1 MKNLEL
7 NRQKASSIATTL
19 LSVLILSNAQL
30 STAGEADYPPQP
42 NAGQATSTDQAT
54 EKENIVSRFFHGIGK
69 ALSNENDPNR
79 RAKADAAAAGTA
91 GVQTP
96 TPVAITNRRIVPGL
110 RKEDNCLVLDQGEDF
125 YPLYTSPSESIQPK
139 TYLDPRLQDIS
150 INLNG
155 LAPSALKKSKG
166 AGIEMSQ
173 WPIILHGPI
182 RLCGSVDLQF
192 QAISPDFIANRTD
205 RLEIGPGLI
214 VNGIRNVSIVSSQL
228 MNLEITGACVGQ
240 NNFDYQTPCIRLTDD
255 KRTSQNHRLFIK
267 HDGPKICRIDGKII
281 TDLELRTAG
290 YTKSNPL
297 PCNLVSEN
305 APSLAD
311 IQVVDPVVQTVAQP
325 VVAPP
330 SVTLV
335 TPVVRP
341 AVTCDGPYIALIRP
355 TEVSLDYGL
364 RPVTIQ
370 PVRIAVQEPIV
381 AVPPPVVE
389 KLNPKTLKPNP
400 KTLKAEPKPKD
411 VDPKILKSAKAAK
424 PAAKPNPAAQA
435 GVYVY

>member
-7 NRQKASSIATTL
+7 NRPKASSFATTL

-30 STAGEADYPPQP
+30 STAGEVDYPPQQ
-42 NAGQATSTDQAT
+42 NAGQATTTDQAA
-54 EKENIVSRFFHGIGK
+54 EQENIVSRFFHGIGN
-69 ALSNENDPNR
+69 ALSNKNDPNR
-79 RAKADAAAAGTA
+79 IAEAGSA
-91 GVQTP
+91 EVQAPATV
-96 TPVAITNRRIVPGL
+96 VASNRRIVPGL
-110 RKEDNCLVLDQGEDF
+110 RKDDNCLVLEQGEDF

-173 WPIILHGPI
+173 WPIVLHGPI

-205 RLEIGPGLI
+205 RLEIGPGLV

-228 MNLEITGACVGQ
+228 MNLEITGACVGP

-255 KRTSQNHRLFIK
+255 VRTSQNHRLFIK

-281 TDLELRTAG
+281 TDLEIRTAG

-311 IQVVDPVVQTVAQP
+311 VQVVEPVVQPVAQP

-330 SVTLV
+330 TVTLV
-335 TPVVRP
+335 TPIIRP

-364 RPVTIQ
+364 RPVAIQ

-381 AVPPPVVE
+381 AVPAPAPAPKIE
-389 KLNPKTLKPNP
+389 KLDPKTFKS
-400 KTLKAEPKPKD
+400 KPKE
-411 VDPKILKSAKAAK
+411 VDPKTFKSAKAAK
-424 PAAKPNPAAQA
+424 PAAKSNPAVKPNPAAQA

>member
-7 NRQKASSIATTL
+7 NRPKASSIATTL

-30 STAGEADYPPQP
+30 STAGEVDYPPQQ
-42 NAGQATSTDQAT
+42 NAGQATTTDQTA
-54 EKENIVSRFFHGIGK
+54 EQENILSRFFHGIGN
-69 ALSNENDPNR
+69 ALSNKNDPNR
-79 RAKADAAAAGTA
+79 RAEADAVAAGSA
-91 GVQTP
+91 EVQAP
-96 TPVAITNRRIVPGL
+96 ALVAATNRRIVPGL
-110 RKEDNCLVLDQGEDF
+110 RKDDNCLVLDQGEDF

-173 WPIILHGPI
+173 WPIVLHGPI

-205 RLEIGPGLI
+205 RLEIGPGLV

-228 MNLEITGACVGQ
+228 MNLEITGACVGP

-255 KRTSQNHRLFIK
+255 VRTSQNHRLFIK

-281 TDLELRTAG
+281 TDLEIRTAG
-290 YTKSNPL
+290 YTKNNPL

-311 IQVVDPVVQTVAQP
+311 VQVVEPVIQP
-325 VVAPP
+325 VAAPP

-370 PVRIAVQEPIV
+370 PVRVAVQEPITP
-381 AVPPPVVE
+381 VPAPKSE
-389 KLNPKTLKPNP
+389 K
-400 KTLKAEPKPKD
+400 
-411 VDPKILKSAKAAK
+411 VDPKTFKSKPKEVDPKTFKSAKAAK